1 MRLQWEAKVGH
12 RKNYSPATLTA
23 PLCKY
28 SGEIKTAWRKLQC
41 CISSIIAN
49 LHDSSAQCQASLNP
63 SSPKHCLQG
72 WNYCEIKKKKY
83 IWQHFRGLLCISTPL
98 HCPFSVCQ
106 YPGAWTVLFNN
117 NKTWNTLYTVQGKAC
132 LEFCQLHWKLTL
144 KISRTL
150 LILVSAAS
158 TADLTKGF
166 TGSFPTS
173 TCTNRWDNTNP
184 TVLHLPALVAS
195 QGTAP
200 LPGDSQGC

>member
-1 MRLQWEAKVGH
+1 MLSVKLHLIPLLQNTVFRGETIVRL
-12 RKNYSPATLTA
+12 
-23 PLCKY
+23 
-28 SGEIKTAWRKLQC
+28 
-41 CISSIIAN
+41 
-49 LHDSSAQCQASLNP
+49 
-63 SSPKHCLQG
+63 
-72 WNYCEIKKKKY
+72 KKKIY
-83 IWQHFRGLLCISTPL
+83 MATFQRAFVHQYPSALPLFSTGL
-98 HCPFSVCQ
+98 CQ

-184 TVLHLPALVAS
+184 TLLHLPALVAS